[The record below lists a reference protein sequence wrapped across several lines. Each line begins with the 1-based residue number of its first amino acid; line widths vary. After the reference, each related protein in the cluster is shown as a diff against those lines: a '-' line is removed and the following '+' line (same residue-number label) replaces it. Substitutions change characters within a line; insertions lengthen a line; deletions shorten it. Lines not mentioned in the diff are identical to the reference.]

1 MSNKRTNNGVPL
13 QQKVKQKA
21 QKSTVWLEKLGT
33 YLIDVSKYLLTG
45 VLISSLMS
53 DYESSRETIYW
64 LGGLAA
70 VVTLVVGLLL
80 VNKYSKKDK

>member
-1 MSNKRTNNGVPL
+1 MSNKKTNKAVPL
-13 QQKVKQKA
+13 QQKTGKKS
-21 QKSTVWLEKLGT
+21 QKSIVWLEKLGT

-53 DYESSRETIYW
+53 DYEKNRVTIYW

-70 VVTLVVGLLL
+70 IVTLAVGLVL
-80 VNKYSKKDK
+80 VNKFSKKDK